1 MIRLLPYRQVDDQF
15 VINMF
20 STVAANDMPTD
31 TDADAGMVVKVS
43 ANDLDQP
50 TIQLA
55 NNSLLGKTDYPY
67 VARNQYPSVPMKVE
81 ACGASDV
88 PLGIT
93 LAQTLIKDE
102 NGENLLR
109 YPQKQAEMYSV
120 NSGQSV
126 PIVTK
131 GILTF
136 DETAFTNDSAD
147 LQDADTYADYKVAV
161 AAADGKMTL
170 KAAAAGSDVVIGK
183 VLGVGVRTSK
193 TNTDQFAGAFGESAA
208 YVIVKVDL

>member
-1 MIRLLPYRQVDDQF
+1 
-15 VINMF
+15 MF

-120 NSGQSV
+120 NSAN
-126 PIVTK
+126 PFR
-131 GILTF
+131 L
-136 DETAFTNDSAD
+136 
-147 LQDADTYADYKVAV
+147 
-161 AAADGKMTL
+161 
-170 KAAAAGSDVVIGK
+170 
-183 VLGVGVRTSK
+183 
-193 TNTDQFAGAFGESAA
+193 
-208 YVIVKVDL
+208 

>member
-1 MIRLLPYRQVDDQF
+1 
-15 VINMF
+15 
-20 STVAANDMPTD
+20 
-31 TDADAGMVVKVS
+31 
-43 ANDLDQP
+43 
-50 TIQLA
+50 
-55 NNSLLGKTDYPY
+55 
-67 VARNQYPSVPMKVE
+67 VE

>member
-1 MIRLLPYRQVDDQF
+1 
-15 VINMF
+15 MF
-20 STVAANDMPTD
+20 STVAANDVPTD

-50 TIQLA
+50 PVQLA
-55 NNSLLGKTDYPY
+55 DNSLLGKTDYPY

-81 ACGASDV
+81 ACGATDV

-93 LAQTLIKDE
+93 LAQT
-102 NGENLLR
+102 
-109 YPQKQAEMYSV
+109 
-120 NSGQSV
+120 NSGQAV

-136 DETAFTNDSAD
+136 DESAFTNSTSDI
-147 LQDADTYADYKVAV
+147 QDADTYATYKVAV
-161 AAADGKMTL
+161 AAASGKMTL

-183 VLGVGVRTSK
+183 VIGVGVRTSK
-193 TNTDQFAGAFGESAA
+193 TSTDQFAGSFGESAA
-208 YVIVKVDL
+208 YVVVKVDL